1 MGHVSPMIKII
12 RGLKALKANSFT
24 LIELLVVIAIIG
36 LLASVAVP
44 TVGKALDKGKLSA
57 ELGKART
64 FKEIDL
70 LITAEV
76 NAGDT
81 NLSSLPGTNQ
91 TDLPKWYAGLIRA
104 VGTNEAMKLFSASG
118 VKVTSLDT
126 NTGPNTN
133 AFYIYACNEDNGD
146 IMLTSRNF
154 LLPPTGNGALT
165 STLPF
170 KKTGAIIFFKNGGAT
185 LITPTTAT
193 NASTNW
199 GSVSNVLN

>member
-1 MGHVSPMIKII
+1 VIGHFDPMRKII
-12 RGLKALKANSFT
+12 RGLKKLRVNSFT

-57 ELGKART
+57 EMGKART
-64 FKEIDL
+64 WKEIDL
-70 LITAEV
+70 LIMQE
-76 NAGDT
+76 NDT
-81 NLSSLPGTNQ
+81 NLSSLPGTNA
-91 TDLPKWYAGLIRA
+91 TDLPKWYAGLVKA

-118 VKVTSLDT
+118 VKVTTFDT

-154 LLPPTGNGALT
+154 LLPPTGAGALT
-165 STLPF
+165 SALPF

-185 LITPTTAT
+185 LVTPSTAT
-193 NASTNW
+193 NQSTNW

>member
-1 MGHVSPMIKII
+1 MRKNFA
-12 RGLKALKANSFT
+12 GLKKLTENSFT

>member
-1 MGHVSPMIKII
+1 MRKII
-12 RGLKALKANSFT
+12 RGLKKLRANSFT

-57 ELGKART
+57 EMGKART
-64 FKEIDL
+64 WKEIDL
-70 LITAEV
+70 LIMQE
-76 NAGDT
+76 NDT
-81 NLSSLPGTNQ
+81 NLSSLPGTNA
-91 TDLPKWYAGLIRA
+91 TDLPKWYAGLVKA

-118 VKVTSLDT
+118 VKVTTFDT

-154 LLPPTGNGALT
+154 LLPPTGAGALT
-165 STLPF
+165 SVLPF

-185 LITPTTAT
+185 LVTPSTAT
-193 NASTNW
+193 NQSTNW